1 MPIAT
6 INITSPIGIKA
17 LIHSTGV
24 GKYDC
29 TRANA
34 VVCLSNKPVETGY
47 AQKGDSA
54 LESETNKVD
63 PANAG

>member
-6 INITSPIGIKA
+6 INITSPIGINA
-17 LIHSTGV
+17 LIHSAGD

-29 TRANA
+29 TIANA

-47 AQKGDSA
+47 AQKGDPA